1 MLSLGVM
8 AIVVHQKW
16 QVVGMSPGI
25 NLFKKINKWKK
36 IEAGGKAT
44 CHDLSQTPQE
54 VRALCTAYDIFNQ
67 LH

>member
-1 MLSLGVM
+1 MLSIGVM

-36 IEAGGKAT
+36 IEAGG
-44 CHDLSQTPQE
+44 
-54 VRALCTAYDIFNQ
+54 
-67 LH
+67 